1 MQTLDRTTEPQRSR
15 AAPVRDALRWKPA
28 ALAPAQRWRP
38 EIQALRALAVA
49 LVIAA
54 HVWPDLVPGGFVGVD
69 VFFVVSGYLITSL
82 LVEEIA
88 RTGRIRLTAFW
99 ARRARRILPAALV
112 TLLVCAVATMILVP
126 SNHWDAFMREVA
138 ASAAYV
144 ENWQLAHTAVD
155 YFAKDDGVSPVQ
167 HYWSLSVEEQ
177 FYLMWP
183 LLLLGPPAV
192 PRRRGPQSRVVALAA
207 AMGVLTAVSLSW
219 SILHTP
225 NDPEAA
231 YFVTPTRAWEFGAG
245 GVLALLPQLA
255 RSPVLVRA
263 ILSWLGL
270 AAIVVA
276 AFAYGSDTVFPG
288 SAALLPVLGTL
299 AVIRAGAPDHRLAPA
314 RLLALGPIQRTGD
327 LSYSLYLWH
336 WPVL

>member
-88 RTGRIRLTAFW
+88 TTGRIRLTAFW

-112 TLLVCAVATMILVP
+112 TLLICAAATMILVP

-144 ENWQLAHTAVD
+144 ENWQLAHAAVD
-155 YFAKDDGVSPVQ
+155 YFAQADGVSPVQ
-167 HYWSLSVEEQ
+167 HYWSLSVEVQ
-177 FYLMWP
+177 FYLVWP
-183 LLLLGPPAV
+183 LLLLGALLVTRGRPA
-192 PRRRGPQSRVVALAA
+192 RTRLVAI
-207 AMGVLTAVSLSW
+207 AVSMGLLTLVSLWW
-219 SILHTP
+219 SIHHTP
-225 NDPEAA
+225 ADPEAA
-231 YFVTPTRAWEFGAG
+231 YFVTPTRAWE
-245 GVLALLPQLA
+245 
-255 RSPVLVRA
+255 
-263 ILSWLGL
+263 
-270 AAIVVA
+270 
-276 AFAYGSDTVFPG
+276 
-288 SAALLPVLGTL
+288 
-299 AVIRAGAPDHRLAPA
+299 
-314 RLLALGPIQRTGD
+314 
-327 LSYSLYLWH
+327 
-336 WPVL
+336 